1 MFFKMLKNDLK
12 MKKGLNL
19 ILFIFIVIASILMY
33 VSASQLYI
41 QITGEERTVKSCNS
55 SDLLLLFENT
65 AERHEEKLQII
76 SQSLTEN
83 EFFGDFSHSEGV
95 LSMTRTTTPSA

>member
-19 ILFIFIVIASILMY
+19 ILFIFIVIASVLVY

-41 QITGEERTVKSCNS
+41 QLTGEERTVKSCSS
-55 SDLLLLFENT
+55 SDLIMMFENT
-65 AERHEEKLQII
+65 EEKR
-76 SQSLTEN
+76 E
-83 EFFGDFSHSEGV
+83 E
-95 LSMTRTTTPSA
+95 